1 MGVGA
6 RVWKTAVAV
15 GAALGVSA
23 WLGLEY
29 PVFAGVAAV
38 ICMQPTVAGSVRS
51 GKERMQATVIGAAF
65 SLLALILL
73 EHVPV
78 LQPVRPALAG
88 LTVLLVMVVTI
99 RLRWFDSLVLASATV
114 VVVMVLPSD
123 ENIYYYSA
131 SRALVTLIGI
141 VVATT
146 VNALFLTPH
155 YRQPLW
161 ERLRQLVTTTDRV
174 YRQAVEA
181 FCLRKL
187 DLAKAAQ
194 AALDETEELR
204 RAVLTR
210 MQWLDEETRLRR
222 AIHWWEEEEVDVL
235 RRAVEAVSVVRHSAS
250 TVAEV
255 TQQVLAKRPDYAHE
269 PARVYEMLWDL
280 AQVSFAVLGQV
291 ESRLS
296 GEATQ
301 VGGTIPTW
309 GEEMHR
315 CLVKAIHAAYAGPK
329 DVFPLV
335 EVSVVAFEIRR
346 ATEAAAELADVVF
359 GRGG

>member
-1 MGVGA
+1 
-6 RVWKTAVAV
+6 V
-15 GAALGVSA
+15 GAALGISA

-38 ICMQPTVAGSVRS
+38 ICMQPTVAGSLRA
-51 GKERMQATVIGAAF
+51 GKERMQATVIGATF

-78 LQPVRPALAG
+78 LQPVRPVFVG
-88 LTVLLVMVVTI
+88 LTVLLVMAVTI

-114 VVVMVLPSD
+114 VVIMVLPSD

-131 SRALVTLIGI
+131 SRTLVTFIGI

-155 YRQPLW
+155 YGEPLW
-161 ERLRQLVTTTDRV
+161 QRLRQCTSNTSEV

-181 FCLRKL
+181 FCFRKPEL
-187 DLAKAAQ
+187 AAKAQ
-194 AALDETEELR
+194 AGLAESEELH

-222 AIHWWEEEEVDVL
+222 AVHWREEKEVDVL
-235 RRAVEAVSVVRHSAS
+235 RRAVAAAS
-250 TVAEV
+250 TVRRSANTVADV
-255 TQQVLAKRPDYAHE
+255 TQQALASRPEYARE

-280 AQVSFAVLGQV
+280 AQVSFAILHQV
-291 ESRLS
+291 EARLS
-296 GEATQ
+296 GEKTQ
-301 VGGTIPTW
+301 AGDAIPTW

-315 CLVKAIHAAYAGPK
+315 CLIKAIHAAYAGPR

-346 ATEAAAELADVVF
+346 ATEAAAELADAAF